1 MGTCWKENAHSDG
14 ESGEIIGQRRYV
26 KTIGRRCREKTST
39 PNIHRRKVFFYCRK
53 INQCV
58 MWLCVRQPAAWAS
71 GGLLRGAGCAVSVLC
86 HPYAS
91 TSWKHAGL
99 QAGAMYG
106 AEGHFPPADSHQ
118 NLRKIKSLSLLP
130 GAGGKHV
137 CLGLSQVLRARLT
150 QADLAL
156 KELACCC
163 GRAS

>member
-26 KTIGRRCREKTST
+26 KTIGRRCREKPVPQTS
-39 PNIHRRKVFFYCRK
+39 IAEKSFFIAGK
-53 INQCV
+53 SISVV

-99 QAGAMYG
+99 QVGAMYG

-130 GAGGKHV
+130 GVGGKHV
-137 CLGLSQVLRARLT
+137 CLGLSQVLRAHLT